1 MMLMMMMIKKV
12 TRPAARPWRKF
23 GLDVSASI
31 SGRSTTV
38 KSEDTFLWSVWF
50 VFTTIHLYLL
60 ATVSITCL
68 SKNTSVHGN
77 RHIGQVKGSTFV
89 GHMLNEKSNVLSGC
103 ICVHSTKVH
112 EYALIVSNA
121 RDFKPQERHGLDRII
136 TQLSRVP
143 VKYAAASRSMSPL
156 DHGTLFIK
164 FKLWGNTMSYPS
176 VNRNLQN
183 PFFCQKKKLSWDLKH
198 DSHHLPN
205 HYCWSTRHKQ
215 EWITRPFYIILSEGI
230 QALKCWDFPTMKC
243 IG

>member
-1 MMLMMMMIKKV
+1 MSVVWTPQWQLVVLLHFKPQEPWDRKMFLGRNYFLKYILLKAFRLKV
-12 TRPAARPWRKF
+12 
-23 GLDVSASI
+23 D
-31 SGRSTTV
+31 ST
-38 KSEDTFLWSVWF
+38 
-50 VFTTIHLYLL
+50 I
-60 ATVSITCL
+60 
-68 SKNTSVHGN
+68 
-77 RHIGQVKGSTFV
+77 
-89 GHMLNEKSNVLSGC
+89 NEKSNVLSGC

-183 PFFCQKKKLSWDLKH
+183 PFSSQKKN
-198 DSHHLPN
+198 N
-205 HYCWSTRHKQ
+205 HGT
-215 EWITRPFYIILSEGI
+215 
-230 QALKCWDFPTMKC
+230 
-243 IG
+243 